1 LQYETY
7 TGFEK
12 EVKNFLDFFRPK
24 IDEYEELLTTNRI
37 WVERTK
43 NVGTISAEDCIALG
57 VNWPVLRASGVK
69 WDLRK
74 AQPYANY
81 KNFDFEIPIGQ
92 NGDTYDRYLVRM
104 AEMRPNPC
112 ASSSRRL
119 ARCLKGPI
127 MAKVPKS

>member
-43 NVGTISAEDCIALG
+43 NVEPSPLRIASHSA
-57 VNWPVLRASGVK
+57 
-69 WDLRK
+69 
-74 AQPYANY
+74 
-81 KNFDFEIPIGQ
+81 
-92 NGDTYDRYLVRM
+92 
-104 AEMRPNPC
+104 
-112 ASSSRRL
+112 
-119 ARCLKGPI
+119 
-127 MAKVPKS
+127 